1 MSIYTTGELV
11 LRIFSSFFTAVGSAL
26 IVYGGLRSIFR
37 IILLEFLKRPYKYNE
52 IRRDLTNKIIFGLEF
67 FIAADVLETVLA
79 PTTEELIILGAV
91 VGIRTI
97 LGYFLGKEAT
107 EYQLE

>member
-1 MSIYTTGELV
+1 MSFYTTGELI
-11 LRIFSSFFTAVGSAL
+11 LRIFSSFFVVAGSAL
-26 IVYGGLRSIFR
+26 IIYGGLRAILR
-37 IILLEFLKRPYKYNE
+37 VILLEFLKRPYKYNE

-79 PTTEELIILGAV
+79 PTTEELIVLGAV
-91 VGIRTI
+91 VGIRTV